1 MINMDIGM
9 NEIREVDENQIDK
22 KRKYKSLQKYSRSLG
37 NECFKRFTIIW
48 KPTNRFDFNL

>member
-22 KRKYKSLQKYSRSLG
+22 KRKYRSLQKYSRSLG
-37 NECFKRFTIIW
+37 KEFFKRFTIIW
-48 KPTNRFDFNL
+48 KPANRFDFNL